1 MTFFLECIP
10 PPPPST
16 VTCFKVRYS
25 VYQIA
30 LPFLCFLHS
39 FCMSQVSVFL
49 LELTPFVS
57 SVCRLCPNRYQ
68 HVLKAPYPSKMSVS
82 TPYVEVRGNLHPKWH
97 PIRIHPL
104 IIWTLVDLMNVS
116 WWALIP
122 TLATT
127 TEQRFLG
134 TWKRCK
140 EKKWQSNN
148 DKYFSRV
155 WIHTPFPNI

>member
-1 MTFFLECIP
+1 MITLSILVRVCIWIISFYKLEVLKALMGSHEFCSLDLQLSYYAFVFVCLMQSLSYILWMFNDFLLGMHP
-10 PPPPST
+10 SPPPPST

-82 TPYVEVRGNLHPKWH
+82 TPYVEVRGNLHPK
-97 PIRIHPL
+97 
-104 IIWTLVDLMNVS
+104 
-116 WWALIP
+116 
-122 TLATT
+122 
-127 TEQRFLG
+127 
-134 TWKRCK
+134 
-140 EKKWQSNN
+140 
-148 DKYFSRV
+148 
-155 WIHTPFPNI
+155 